1 MKDKKI
7 VLILSIIA
15 VLVLTIGVTYAIYNY
30 SKISMNSSLVVG
42 DIYMHYN
49 ETNQINITNATP
61 MKKEDAIKDS
71 YTDNV
76 FNFTITGKNTSNKD
90 IYYAISIVDGDEIA
104 GKTRIKPKDID
115 VYLKEDDKVVV
126 DGLRYEEWNNT
137 RIWVSTIPANTKVEK
152 TINYQLRIWVDDGV
166 IIGNTSDATY
176 SIDEWNNSYTSVK
189 INVNGN
195 LDAMNMP
202 LKVEKS
208 SVENNKSFFIAT
220 ISNYDNPEEK
230 GQILDTIDKMN
241 LTINNTNNSVLFTY
255 KDSLGNEDNTKKES
269 LNLEYDFNKKTSVE
283 VKVYMESVNDANQE
297 TDVIV
302 KSTKNNTENYSLV
315 QKMKIKGNNFC
326 LNNGFTRLND
336 CLLVSDNQ
344 SESVEVAKT
353 EISNKGSVN
362 LNDTAPSYT
371 YVENI
376 TTNVNNA
383 YSASGYKFSF
393 GDSYEFNTITGTFKI
408 YNKDGSSIKEDILS
422 DTYKNYYTCGI
433 ADIGYT
439 NCNIIYKINT
449 ISVNGTTYTITNSD
463 KITYKVASS
472 LKSEQGLYKTTDDFG
487 STYFFRG
494 DVTNNN
500 VYFGG
505 FYWKVVR
512 INGDGTIRLIY
523 NGTTPNATGIYTSI
537 NNTNYQ
543 YNTRYQDPT
552 YVGYMYGEN
561 FSSEEVISK
570 ETIYTAFAVLTKY
583 YFADSYEYDV
593 TNKVFKLKMS
603 DSSKEMA
610 YGTMNEMKDKFSEY
624 PYTCVST
631 SSTGTCQA
639 LRKINRINPNNEKQI
654 YANYIS
660 YPSVSYE
667 AIKENTSDSNVKKQ
681 LDNWYKTN
689 IVDKNLSS
697 YIADNYF
704 CNDRSLATNNPGDG
718 HNLVPVTLFSPYKR
732 LYSDSNK
739 SATLTCEKT
748 DKFSVST
755 NIGNGKLTY
764 PIALIT
770 ADEVSLAGGRYNY
783 KNEDYYLSIN
793 NYWFTMTP
801 SYSSPY
807 SAAYTLVWSVHPT
820 GEMYNWGFA
829 GNFYGTRAVINLN
842 SNVLISQGDGTMDNP
857 YKLS

>member
-90 IYYAISIVDGDEIA
+90 VYYAISIVDGDEVV

-166 IIGNTSDATY
+166 IIGNASDATY

-230 GQILDTIDKMN
+230 GQILDNIDKMN

-255 KDSLGNEDNTKKES
+255 KDSLGNVDNTKKES

-302 KSTKNNTENYSLV
+302 KSTKNNKENYSLV
-315 QKMKIKGNNFC
+315 QKVEIKGNNFC
-326 LNNGFTRLND
+326 LNNGFTKLND

-344 SESVEVAKT
+344 SESVEIAKT

-362 LNDTAPSYT
+362 LNDTAPSYI

-376 TTNVNNA
+376 TTNINNV
-383 YSASGYKFSF
+383 YSVRGYKFYF
-393 GDSYEFNTITGTFKI
+393 ADSYEFDTKSGTFSL
-408 YNKDGSSIKEDILS
+408 YNKDGSNIKEDNLN
-422 DTYKNYYTCGI
+422 DTYKNYYTCG
-433 ADIGYT
+433 GT
-439 NCNIIYKINT
+439 NMSSSWCETIYKINT
-449 ISVNGTTYTITNSD
+449 TSVNGTTSTITNGD

-512 INGDGTIRLIY
+512 INGDGTIRMIY
-523 NGTTPNATGIYTSI
+523 NGTVPNATESQTSI
-537 NNTNYQ
+537 NATKYP
-543 YNTRYQDPT
+543 YNEREQDPT

-561 FSSEEVISK
+561 FTTEEVIS
-570 ETIYTAFAVLTKY
+570 EESLVVFPVLNKY
-583 YFADSYEYDV
+583 YFADSYEYDES
-593 TNKVFKLKMS
+593 NKVYKLKMK
-603 DSSKEMA
+603 DSSKEMT
-610 YGTMNEMKDKFSEY
+610 YETFNEMKNKFSEY
-624 PYTCVST
+624 PYTCMLNNT
-631 SSTGTCQA
+631 TGTCQV
-639 LRKINRINPNNEKQI
+639 LIKVNRINSNNEKQA
-654 YANYIS
+654 YVNYIS
-660 YPSVSYE
+660 HPSVSYE
-667 AIKENTSDSNVKKQ
+667 AIRENTTDSYIKTII
-681 LDNWYKTN
+681 DNWYKIN

-704 CNDRSLATNNPGDG
+704 CNDRSFVSGDG
-718 HNLVPVTLFSPYKR
+718 HNLVPSTRFSPLHR
-732 LYSDSNK
+732 LVNNLSS
-739 SATLTCEKT
+739 LTCEKV
-748 DKFSVST
+748 DKFSVSP

-770 ADEVSLAGGRYNY
+770 YDEVALAGAKNEY
-783 KNEDYYLSIN
+783 KNEKFYLRTN
-793 NYWFTMTP
+793 NYYYTMSPAYFHEYNTVVYMIRVSYLGYFYLWAVTTTP
-801 SYSSPY
+801 SDVRP
-807 SAAYTLVWSVHPT
+807 
-820 GEMYNWGFA
+820 
-829 GNFYGTRAVINLN
+829 VINLN
-842 SNVLISQGDGTMDNP
+842 SNVSIKSGDGTMKNP

>member
-1 MKDKKI
+1 MKNKKI
-7 VLILSIIA
+7 VLIISIIII
-15 VLVLTIGVTYAIYNY
+15 LVLTIGVTFAFYNY
-30 SKISMNSSLVVG
+30 NKISTNSSLVVG

-49 ETNQINITNATP
+49 EINQINITNATP

-76 FNFTITGKNTSNKD
+76 FNFTITGKNTSKKD

-137 RIWVSTIPANTKVEK
+137 RIWVSTIPANTKTEK

-166 IIGNTSDATY
+166 IIGNASDATY

-315 QKMKIKGNNFC
+315 QKVEIKGNNFC

-362 LNDTAPSYT
+362 LNATAPSYT

-383 YSASGYKFSF
+383 YSASGYKFYF
-393 GDSYEFNTITGTFKI
+393 ADSYEFDTKSGTFSL
-408 YNKDGSSIKEDILS
+408 YNKDGSNIKEDILS
-422 DTYKNYYTCGI
+422 DTYKNYYTCGYTT
-433 ADIGYT
+433 IGYSS
-439 NCNIIYKINT
+439 CSIIYKINT
-449 ISVNGTTYTITNSD
+449 TSINGTTYTITNGD

-523 NGTTPNATGIYTSI
+523 NGTIPNAIGDATSI
-537 NNTNYQ
+537 NNIRYQ
-543 YNTRYQDPT
+543 YNLRYQDPA

-561 FSSEEVISK
+561 FTAEKVISEESIVV
-570 ETIYTAFAVLTKY
+570 FPVLNKY
-583 YFADSYEYDV
+583 YFADSYEYDT

-603 DSSKEMA
+603 DTSKEMA

-631 SSTGTCQA
+631 SSTDTCQA
-639 LRKINRINPNNEKQI
+639 LRKINRINPNNEKQV

-704 CNDRSLATNNPGDG
+704 CNDRSIYSGDG
-718 HNLVPVTLFSPYKR
+718 HNLVPTTLFFPYKR

-783 KNEDYYLSIN
+783 KNEDYYLRTN

-801 SYSSPY
+801 SNFTQHN
-807 SAAYTLVWSVHPT
+807 AYANVWDVYPA
-820 GEMYNWGFA
+820 GELRDWGTVSYT
-829 GNFYGTRAVINLN
+829 YGVRAVLNLK
-842 SNVLISQGDGTMDNP
+842 SGILISQGDGTIDSP
-857 YKLS
+857 YKLATE

>member
-90 IYYAISIVDGDEIA
+90 VYYAISIVDGDEVV

-255 KDSLGNEDNTKKES
+255 KDSLGNVDNTKKES

-283 VKVYMESVNDANQE
+283 VKVYMESINDANQE

-302 KSTKNNTENYSLV
+302 KSTKNGTENYSLV
-315 QKMKIKGNNFC
+315 QKVEIKGNNFC
-326 LNNGFTRLND
+326 LNNGFTRLSD

-344 SESVEVAKT
+344 SESLEIAKT

-362 LNDTAPSYT
+362 LNDTAPSYI

-376 TTNVNNA
+376 TTNVKNV
-383 YSASGYKFSF
+383 YSASGYKFYF
-393 GDSYEFNTITGTFKI
+393 ADSYKFDSTIGTFRL
-408 YNKDGSSIKEDILS
+408 YNKDGSDVKEDVLS
-422 DTYKNYYTCGI
+422 DTYKNYYTCGGTN
-433 ADIGYT
+433 ADVSH
-439 NCNIIYKINT
+439 CNEIYKINT
-449 ISVNGTTYTITNSD
+449 TSVNGTTYTITNGD
-463 KITYKVASS
+463 KMTYKVASS

-505 FYWKVVR
+505 FYWKVLR
-512 INGDGTIRLIY
+512 INGDGSIRLIY
-523 NGTTPNATGIYTSI
+523 NGTIPNATGYATSI
-537 NNTNYQ
+537 NNTSYQ
-543 YNTRYQDPT
+543 YNTRNQDST

-570 ETIYTAFAVLTKY
+570 ETIYGNFTVLTKY
-583 YFADSYEYDV
+583 YFADSYEYD
-593 TNKVFKLKMS
+593 TLNKVYKLKMK
-603 DSSKEMA
+603 DTSKEMA

-624 PYTCVST
+624 PYTCVLT
-631 SSTGTCQA
+631 SSASTCQV
-639 LRKINRINPNNEKQI
+639 LRKINRINPNNEKQV

-667 AIKENTSDSNVKKQ
+667 AIRENTADSNAKKVI
-681 LDNWYKTN
+681 DNWYKTN
-689 IVDKNLSS
+689 IVDKNLNS

-704 CNDRSLATNNPGDG
+704 CNDRSLAANNDGDG
-718 HNLVPVTLFSPYKR
+718 HNLVPATLFSPYKR

-739 SATLTCEKT
+739 SATLTCEKM

-770 ADEVSLAGGRYNY
+770 ADELALSGIRYAV
-783 KNEDYYLSIN
+783 KNLNNFLEANVYYFS
-793 NYWFTMTP
+793 MSP
-801 SYSSPY
+801 SYFGRNGVTARIFGMGTNGVLY
-807 SAAYTLVWSVHPT
+807 DWISVDS
-820 GEMYNWGFA
+820 G
-829 GNFYGTRAVINLN
+829 YGIRPVINLN
-842 SNVLISQGDGTMDNP
+842 SNVSIKSGDGTMENP